1 MPGTMDTLGYD
12 CAASAPGAGVAV
24 LPEIKDG
31 TCPPSSRT
39 FDVVR
44 GEDGLTLIVKV
55 QVSRLSFTKGSHFI
69 PNEQIQIIKGV
80 TPTGDY
86 QAYVGPK
93 DFPLERID

>member
-1 MPGTMDTLGYD
+1 MDTEGYN
-12 CAASAPGAGVAV
+12 CTAFAPGAGVKV

-31 TCPPSSRT
+31 TCPTSSRT

-44 GEDGLTLIVKV
+44 SDKGLTLTVKV
-55 QVSRLSFTKGSHFI
+55 QVSPISFTKGSHLI
-69 PNEQIQIIKGV
+69 PNDQIQVIKGV

-93 DFPLERID
+93 DFPLEYTN